1 MIRYVLKRLAELVP
15 VLWAVITIAF
25 FLARLAP
32 GGPFDA
38 ERKAPPEALRQIE
51 AYYQLDQPLWKQYAL
66 YLWGVAR
73 GDLGPSFRKPGR
85 SVTEWILLRLPVS
98 LELGAYALAVAL
110 ALGLAGG
117 LAAALRPDTPLDRV
131 LNTGA
136 LLGICLP
143 SFLLGPLLV
152 LVCALW
158 LGWLP
163 VAGWSSPAHKVLPS
177 LTLGALYAAYLAR
190 LTRGSMLEMLGQDFI
205 RAARARGVSETRV
218 VLVHA
223 LPGAMVP
230 VSAFLGPAMAGLFT
244 GSFVVETIFFI
255 PGLGREFVE
264 AAFNRDYTMVIGAV
278 IVYAVLVALLNLAA
292 DLVTA
297 WLDPR
302 IRLE

>member
-1 MIRYVLKRLAELVP
+1 LIRYVLKRVAELVP

-51 AYYQLDQPLWKQYAL
+51 AYYKLDQPLWKQYAS
-66 YLWGVAR
+66 YLGGVVR
-73 GDLGPSFRKPGR
+73 GDFGPSFRKPGR
-85 SVTEWILLRLPVS
+85 TVTEWILLRLPVS
-98 LELGAYALAVAL
+98 LELGIYGLCVAL
-110 ALGLAGG
+110 VLGLAGG
-117 LAAALRPDTPLDRV
+117 LAAALRPDSILDRT
-131 LNTGA
+131 LNFA
-136 LLGICLP
+136 SLLGICLP
-143 SFLLGPLLV
+143 AFLLGPLLV
-152 LVCALW
+152 LVFSLW

-163 VAGWSSPAHKVLPS
+163 VAGWSTPAHKVLPS

-190 LTRGSMLEMLGQDFI
+190 LTRGSMLEVLGQDFI
-205 RAARARGVSETRV
+205 RAARARGLSEARV
-218 VLVHA
+218 ALVHA

-230 VSAFLGPAMAGLFT
+230 VSAFLGPAIAGLFT

-264 AAFNRDYTMVIGAV
+264 AAFNRDYTMVIGTV
-278 IVYAVLVALLNLAA
+278 VVYAALVAALNLAA